1 MPIRLLRA
9 GRLRVIVGLAAVF
22 VFVSPSF
29 AQRKPATPPRPAVG
43 QRTAKPATGAKPAAP
58 SRATTPA
65 KPASPAKAVKGS
77 KSLDLQYIT
86 ADFSLAVVVHPQ
98 PILALPL
105 VQALPVELAQA
116 AALEQ
121 LGVDL
126 TKLREVIVLLSIDA
140 AGEPRPAVIARFTEP
155 VDQAAVE
162 LKVRQ
167 VFQRAGPEAPMA
179 IVPEPNIVLVGR
191 RDLLEKMFLAKG
203 DAKSPLL
210 ERLRQL
216 DSGVTAAALAVVE
229 PLRDELRAALR
240 QLPPLPPALEDFAT
254 LPDLVDFLQLAVNVG
269 PATESTIVFE
279 CRDGAAAERLDA
291 LFDRAIKFFGETI
304 EAQLAEMQSL
314 GAPPMQQ
321 APVLYAR
328 RMLRQTVASI
338 DRQRAASRL
347 TLVGRGEVGSAPAM
361 AAVAAGLLLPAV
373 QSARQAAMR
382 SQSTN
387 NLKMIGIAC
396 HGYHDVYGRLPTS
409 TYDKDGK
416 PLLSWR
422 VHILPF
428 VEAQA
433 LYQQFHL
440 DEPWDSDHNKK
451 LIAQMPAV
459 YRNPHFVDAER
470 TVYLAATGPQA
481 IFPEGKVDDG
491 DKDDAG
497 PAPGAAGAFAGQL
510 AGKAPAL
517 GQAVAFRKNNV
528 DVAWARK
535 IGFQNITDGTSN
547 TIMVVEADPAEAVV
561 WTRPDDLQFDP
572 QQPMAGLGGLQKTG
586 FNTLFCDGS
595 VHFIASTI
603 DPEVLR
609 CLFNPRDGKPIPP
622 GGF

>member
-9 GRLRVIVGLAAVF
+9 GRLQVIVGLAAVL

-43 QRTAKPATGAKPAAP
+43 QRTAKPAAGAKPSAP
-58 SRATTPA
+58 SRATPA
-65 KPASPAKAVKGS
+65 KPAASAKSIKGS
-77 KSLDLQYIT
+77 KPLDLQYIT
-86 ADFSLAVVVHPQ
+86 ADFSLVVVVHPQ

-179 IVPEPNIVLVGR
+179 IVPKPNTVLVGR

-229 PLRDELRAALR
+229 PLRDELRAALT

-254 LPDLVDFLQLAVNVG
+254 LPDLVNFLQLAVNVG

-279 CRDGAAAERLDA
+279 CRDEAAAERLNA

-304 EAQLAEMQSL
+304 EAQLAEMQSH
-314 GAPPMQQ
+314 GASPTQQ

-396 HGYHDVYGRLPTS
+396 QNHHDVFRRFPTS

-459 YRNPHFVDAER
+459 YRNPNFVDAER

-491 DKDDAG
+491 D
-497 PAPGAAGAFAGQL
+497 
-510 AGKAPAL
+510 
-517 GQAVAFRKNNV
+517 QAVAFRKNNV
-528 DVAWARK
+528 NVAFARK
-535 IGFQNITDGTSN
+535 TSFQNITDGTSN
-547 TIMVVEADPAEAVV
+547 TIMVVEADPAEAMV
-561 WTRPDDLQFDP
+561 WTRPDDLPFDP

>member
-9 GRLRVIVGLAAVF
+9 GRLQVIVGLAAVL

-29 AQRKPATPPRPAVG
+29 AQRKPATPPRPAIG
-43 QRTAKPATGAKPAAP
+43 QRTAKPAAGAKPSAPSRATPAKPAAP
-58 SRATTPA
+58 
-65 KPASPAKAVKGS
+65 AKAVKAS
-77 KSLDLQYIT
+77 KPLDLQYIT

-179 IVPEPNIVLVGR
+179 IVPKPNTVLVGR

-210 ERLRQL
+210 ERLRQF
-216 DSGVTAAALAVVE
+216 DSGATAAALAVVE
-229 PLRDELRAALR
+229 PLRDELRAALT

-254 LPDLVDFLQLAVNVG
+254 LPDLVNFLQLAVNVG

-279 CRDGAAAERLDA
+279 CREGAAAERLDA

-304 EAQLAEMQSL
+304 EAQLAEMQSI
-314 GAPPMQQ
+314 GASPTQQ

-328 RMLRQTVASI
+328 RMLRHTVSSI

-396 HGYHDVYGRLPTS
+396 QNHHDVFRRFPTS

-459 YRNPHFVDAER
+459 YRNPNFVDAER

-491 DKDDAG
+491 D
-497 PAPGAAGAFAGQL
+497 
-510 AGKAPAL
+510 
-517 GQAVAFRKNNV
+517 QAVAFRKNNV
-528 DVAWARK
+528 DVAFARK
-535 IGFQNITDGTSN
+535 ISFQNITDGTSN

-561 WTRPDDLQFDP
+561 WTRPDDLPFDP